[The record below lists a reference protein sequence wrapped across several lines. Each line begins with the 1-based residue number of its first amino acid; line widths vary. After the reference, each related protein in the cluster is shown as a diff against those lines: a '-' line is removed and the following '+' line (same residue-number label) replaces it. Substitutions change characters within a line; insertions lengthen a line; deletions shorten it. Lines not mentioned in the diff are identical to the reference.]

1 LLLKWAA
8 VLRFRL
14 LCMARSLLLLS
25 PVVAVLALNGLG
37 VDREL
42 AWYRVS
48 TALKAL
54 RAIYTLPEQDVTDFL
69 DSYKLFSQEQVTGG
83 NNEAQSTVN
92 YYKVLNHLCAVGDV
106 EKMYIPP
113 VIDPSVGIFKNQLLW
128 EERGMAD
135 RLNIGP
141 GSKVLDVGCGRGR
154 VAHHMASYSG
164 ADVTGLNIDRT
175 QLEMAKEHANV
186 TGMDKRLT
194 FVHGNYNDP
203 LPFADA
209 TFDALYQVQVLTYAI
224 DPEKL
229 FKEMFRVLKPGAKLS
244 FLDYVQLPAFNPSDP
259 KHDDLL
265 RKVKPVL
272 GAVWTPKPSDFT
284 DPLEKAGFKIL
295 MNEEASV
302 GGHQYPLIEKAE
314 SYFTSARY
322 GLKALTAVRLLPS
335 HFLTLFDRLTKD
347 GEAFVEADKM
357 GLFTTSWQII
367 AQKPE

>member
-1 LLLKWAA
+1 
-8 VLRFRL
+8 
-14 LCMARSLLLLS
+14 MARSLLLLS
-25 PVVAVLALNGLG
+25 PVVAVLALSGLG
-37 VDREL
+37 IDREL
-42 AWYRVS
+42 AWYRAS
-48 TALKAL
+48 TAIN
-54 RAIYTLPEQDVTDFL
+54 AIKTIYSFPEQDVTDFL
-69 DSYKLFSQEQVTGG
+69 DSYKLFDQEQVTGG
-83 NNEAQSTVN
+83 KNEAQSTVN

-154 VAHHMASYSG
+154 VAHHMASFSG
-164 ADVTGLNIDRT
+164 AHVTGLNLDRT
-175 QLEMAKEHANV
+175 QLQTAMEHANL
-186 TGMDKRLT
+186 TKMDKHLS
-194 FVHGNYNDP
+194 FVYGNYNDP

-284 DPLEKAGFKIL
+284 DPLERAGFKIL
-295 MNEEASV
+295 MNEDASL
-302 GGHQYPLIEKAE
+302 GGHQYPLIEKADT
-314 SYFTSARY
+314 FFVAARY
-322 GLKALTAVRLLPS
+322 LLQALTKVRILPP
-335 HFLTLFDRLTKD
+335 HFLTLFERLTKD
-347 GEAFVEADKM
+347 AEAFVEADKM

-367 AQKPE
+367 AQKPA